1 MTSREEG
8 VPQPSGVPILIA
20 KELLV
25 ETNIYWLWLLCMGS
39 LIFLMQAGFFLL
51 EGGQVRSR
59 DVTNVMMKMTGH
71 LGLGIIVFML
81 GGFAIKQYGWP
92 AAALPEG
99 WKYPWQFIQSGQH
112 SIAFYVSLMFALV
125 SCAIPS
131 GCFSGRMKFSA
142 YLLFAGLYVGVVY
155 PVFAYILWNG
165 PLARLGMQD
174 YAGSL
179 GVHAVGG
186 IVGLMG
192 AHYLGRRRTPSKAHD
207 VPMMGF
213 GALLLMF
220 CWFGFNLGS
229 VPSYGNITS
238 DLPLVAIN
246 TLAAIAGGIVGS
258 LVGTW
263 AQDKPD
269 PIVTPNGGLA
279 GAVAICSG
287 VHLVHPLYAIAIG
300 IVAGVQIPWTARFLE
315 KRLKLD
321 DPCGVGPVHAIP
333 GLLGGL
339 AAGLWAPMIPNGFH
353 GYTVH
358 LSVQVI
364 GTAVAIVYGILA
376 SVALFKV
383 VEMVTGL
390 RVSEDEELC
399 GLDLS
404 EHGMAAYPE
413 FFSGPAVVAGPLHV
427 LSGVRVEDVMT
438 EVPPVAP
445 EDSLE
450 AVQEIMFSREVFALP
465 VLNQDDELCGIVS
478 MSDVTKIDRS
488 ERAHVRVAAVYTRE
502 IQSAYPDQ
510 TIHEVVERMRERHLA
525 NFPVVSR
532 REENRLLGMVTK
544 SDIIMAYRQVAINA
558 AA

>member
-1 MTSREEG
+1 
-8 VPQPSGVPILIA
+8 
-20 KELLV
+20 
-25 ETNIYWLWLLCMGS
+25 MGS

-71 LGLGIIVFML
+71 LGLGIIVFL
-81 GGFAIKQYGWP
+81 VGGFAIKQYGWP
-92 AAALPEG
+92 VAALPNG
-99 WKYPWQFIQSGQH
+99 WRYPWQFISDGGH
-112 SIAFYVSLMFALV
+112 SITFYVSLMFALV

-131 GCFSGRMKFSA
+131 GSFSGRMKFSA
-142 YLLFAGLYVGVVY
+142 YLLFAALYVGVVY
-155 PVFAYILWNG
+155 PIFAYILWNG
-165 PLARLGMQD
+165 PLARLGVQD

-186 IVGLMG
+186 IVGLVG
-192 AHYLGRRRTPSKAHD
+192 ARYLGRRRVRSTAHD
-207 VPMMGF
+207 IPMMGL

-229 VPSYGNITS
+229 VPSYGHIAT

-258 LVGTW
+258 LIATW
-263 AQDKPD
+263 YTGKPD

-287 VHLVHPLYAIAIG
+287 VHLVHPLYAILIG
-300 IVAGVQIPWTARFLE
+300 VIAGVQIPFTARFLE
-315 KRLKLD
+315 KKLKLD

-358 LSVQVI
+358 LGVQVI
-364 GTAVAIVYGILA
+364 GTATAIAYGLVA
-376 SVALFKV
+376 SVVLFKV
-383 VEMVTGL
+383 VDAITGL
-390 RVSEDEELC
+390 RVSEHEELS
-399 GLDLS
+399 GLDLA

-413 FFSGPAVVAGPLHV
+413 IFAGSSATPLHV
-427 LSGVRVEDVMT
+427 LSAVRVEDVMAD
-438 EVPPVAP
+438 VPAVAP

-450 AVQEIMFSREVFALP
+450 AVQEIMFAREVFALP
-465 VLNQDDELCGIVS
+465 VLNDDDELAGLIS
-478 MSDVTKIDRS
+478 MSDVTKIARS
-488 ERAHVRVAAVYTRE
+488 ERTNVRVAAVFTRE
-502 IQSAYPDQ
+502 VQSAFPDQ

-532 REENRLLGMVTK
+532 RDENRLLGMISKT
-544 SDIIMAYRQVAINA
+544 DIMLAYRRVAIDA

>member
-1 MTSREEG
+1 M
-8 VPQPSGVPILIA
+8 
-20 KELLV
+20 
-25 ETNIYWLWLLCMGS
+25 ETNIYWLWLLSMGS

-71 LGLGIIVFML
+71 LGLGIIVFL
-81 GGFAIKQYGWP
+81 VGGFAIKQYGWP
-92 AAALPEG
+92 LAALPNG
-99 WKYPWQFIQSGQH
+99 WRFPWQFIGDGGH

-155 PVFAYILWNG
+155 PVFAYLLWNG
-165 PLARLGMQD
+165 PLARLGVQD

-186 IVGLMG
+186 IVGLVG
-192 AHYLGRRRTPSKAHD
+192 AHYLGRRRTMAKAHD

-229 VPSYGNITS
+229 VPSYGNMVA

-258 LVGTW
+258 LVATW
-263 AQDKPD
+263 ITHKPD

-287 VHLVHPLYAIAIG
+287 VHLVHPLYAILIG
-300 IVAGVQIPWTARFLE
+300 IVAGVQIPFTARWME
-315 KRLKLD
+315 KKLKLD

-333 GLLGGL
+333 GLLGGM

-358 LSVQVI
+358 LGAQLIATAAALVY
-364 GTAVAIVYGILA
+364 GLLAAVAVFKIVDA
-376 SVALFKV
+376 
-383 VEMVTGL
+383 VTGL
-390 RVSEDEELC
+390 RVSEGEELS
-399 GLDLS
+399 GLDMA

-413 FFSGPAVVAGPLHV
+413 FSPVLATSAGPLHV
-427 LSGVRVEDVMT
+427 LSGVRVSDVMAD
-438 EVPPVAP
+438 VPAVAP
-445 EDSLE
+445 EDSLDS
-450 AVQEIMFSREVFALP
+450 VQEIMFAKEVFALP
-465 VLNQDDELCGIVS
+465 VLNDEGDLCGIVS
-478 MSDVTKIDRS
+478 MSDVTKIERS
-488 ERAHVRVAAVYTRE
+488 ERPNVRVAAVYTRE
-502 IQSAYPDQ
+502 VHSAYPDQ
-510 TIHEVVERMRERHLA
+510 TIHEVVEHMRERHLA

-532 REENRLLGMVTK
+532 REESRLLGMISK
-544 SDIIMAYRQVAINA
+544 SDIMLAYRQVAIEGA
-558 AA
+558 A

>member
-1 MTSREEG
+1 M
-8 VPQPSGVPILIA
+8 
-20 KELLV
+20 

-71 LGLGIIVFML
+71 LGLGIIVFLL

-92 AAALPEG
+92 LLAMPNG
-99 WKYPWQFIQSGQH
+99 WKFPWQFIGDGGH

-155 PVFAYILWNG
+155 PLFAYILWNG
-165 PLARLGMQD
+165 PLARLGVQD

-192 AHYLGRRRTPSKAHD
+192 AHYLGRRRIITKAHD

-229 VPSYGNITS
+229 VPSYGNMAS

-246 TLAAIAGGIVGS
+246 TLAAIAGGIMGS

-263 AQDKPD
+263 ITGKPD
-269 PIVTPNGGLA
+269 PIITPNGGLA

-287 VHLVHPLYAIAIG
+287 VHLVHPIYAILIG
-300 IVAGVQIPWTARFLE
+300 VVAGAQIPFTARWLE
-315 KRLKLD
+315 KKLKLD

-333 GLLGGL
+333 GLMGGL
-339 AAGLWAPMIPNGFH
+339 AAGLWAPMMRDGFH

-358 LSVQVI
+358 LWAQVI
-364 GTAVAIVYGILA
+364 GTATAIAYGLVA
-376 SVALFKV
+376 SVVLFKV
-383 VEMVTGL
+383 VDVITGL
-390 RVSEDEELC
+390 RVSEEEELH
-399 GLDLS
+399 GLDIA
-404 EHGMAAYPE
+404 EHGMPAYPE
-413 FFSGPAVVAGPLHV
+413 FFPAAPMSTASLHV
-427 LSGVRVEDVMT
+427 LSGVRVEDVMA
-438 EVPPVAP
+438 EVPAVSPH
-445 EDSLE
+445 DSLDS
-450 AVQEIMFSREVFALP
+450 VQEIMFSQEVFALP
-465 VLNQDDELCGIVS
+465 VLNEDEELCGIVS
-478 MSDVTKIDRS
+478 MSDLSKVDRR
-488 ERAHVRVAAVYTRE
+488 ERANVSVAAVYTRDV
-502 IQSAYPDQ
+502 QWAYPDQ

-532 REENRLLGMVTK
+532 REESRLLGMISK
-544 SDIIMAYRQVAINA
+544 SDIMVAYRRVVAIESA
-558 AA
+558 A

>member
-1 MTSREEG
+1 M
-8 VPQPSGVPILIA
+8 
-20 KELLV
+20 
-25 ETNIYWLWLLCMGS
+25 ETNVYWLWLLCMGS

-71 LGLGIIVFML
+71 LGLGIIVFLL

-92 AAALPEG
+92 LAPLPNG
-99 WKYPWQFIQSGQH
+99 WKLPWQFINDGGH

-131 GCFSGRMKFSA
+131 GSFSGRMKFSA
-142 YLLFAGLYVGVVY
+142 YLLFAALYVGVVY
-155 PVFAYILWNG
+155 PMFAYILWNG
-165 PLARLGMQD
+165 PLARLGVQD

-186 IVGLMG
+186 IVGLVG
-192 AHYLGRRRTPSKAHD
+192 AHYLGRRRVKSSGHD

-229 VPSYGNITS
+229 VPSYGHMSI

-246 TLAAIAGGIVGS
+246 TLAAIAGGIGGS
-258 LVGTW
+258 LIATW
-263 AQDKPD
+263 FTGKPD

-287 VHLVHPLYAIAIG
+287 VHLVHPLYAIAVG
-300 IVAGVQIPWTARFLE
+300 IIAGIQIPFTARFME

-358 LSVQVI
+358 LGVQVL
-364 GTAVAIVYGILA
+364 GTAVAIAYGILA
-376 SVALFKV
+376 SIVLFKV
-383 VEMVTGL
+383 VDAITGL
-390 RVSEDEELC
+390 RVTEHEELS
-399 GLDLS
+399 GLDMA

-413 FFSGPAVVAGPLHV
+413 LFPGNPVSATPLHV
-427 LSGVRVEDVMT
+427 LSAVRVEDVMT
-438 EVPPVAP
+438 EVPAVAP
-445 EDSLE
+445 EDSLD
-450 AVQEIMFSREVFALP
+450 AVQEIMFAREVFALP
-465 VLNQDDELCGIVS
+465 VLNEDSDLCGIIS
-478 MSDVTKIDRS
+478 MSDITKIDRS
-488 ERAHVRVAAVYTRE
+488 ERNNVRVAAVYSRNV
-502 IQSAYPDQ
+502 QSAYPDQ

-532 REENRLLGMVTK
+532 REENRLLGMISKT
-544 SDIIMAYRQVAINA
+544 DIMLAYRHVAIDA
-558 AA
+558 A

>member
-1 MTSREEG
+1 M
-8 VPQPSGVPILIA
+8 
-20 KELLV
+20 
-25 ETNIYWLWLLCMGS
+25 ETNVYWLWLLCMGS

-59 DVTNVMMKMTGH
+59 DVANVMMKMTGH
-71 LGLGIIVFML
+71 LGLGIIVFLL

-92 AAALPEG
+92 LAALPNG
-99 WKYPWQFIQSGQH
+99 WRHPWEFIGDGGH

-131 GCFSGRMKFSA
+131 GSFSGRMKFSA
-142 YLLFAGLYVGVVY
+142 YLLFAALYVGVVY

-165 PLARLGMQD
+165 ALARLGVQD

-192 AHYLGRRRTPSKAHD
+192 AHFLGRRRVAAKAHD

-229 VPSYGNITS
+229 VPSYGHIAT

-258 LVGTW
+258 LVVTW
-263 AQDKPD
+263 VTDKPD
-269 PIVTPNGGLA
+269 PIITPNGGRA

-287 VHLVHPLYAIAIG
+287 VHLVHPLYAIVVG
-300 IVAGVQIPWTARFLE
+300 IVAGVQIPFTARWME
-315 KRLKLD
+315 RKLKLD

-339 AAGLWAPMIPNGFH
+339 AAGLWAPVIPNGFH

-358 LSVQVI
+358 LGVQVL
-364 GTAVAIVYGILA
+364 GTATAIAYGIVA
-376 SVALFKV
+376 SIVLFKV
-383 VEMVTGL
+383 VDAVTGL
-390 RVSEDEELC
+390 RVSEAEELH
-399 GLDLS
+399 GLDLA
-404 EHGMAAYPE
+404 EHGMPAYPE
-413 FFSGPAVVAGPLHV
+413 FFAGSPANAAPLQV
-427 LSGVRVEDVMT
+427 LSAVKVADVMG
-438 EVPPVAP
+438 EVPAVAP

-450 AVQEIMFSREVFALP
+450 AVQEIMFAREVFALP
-465 VLNQDDELCGIVS
+465 VVNDDSELCGMVS

-488 ERAHVRVAAVYTRE
+488 ERGNVRVAAVYTRQV
-502 IQSAYPDQ
+502 QSAYPDQ

-532 REENRLLGMVTK
+532 REEKRLLGMISKT
-544 SDIIMAYRQVAINA
+544 DIMLAYRQVAIENA
-558 AA
+558 V